1 MTNLYA
7 QTFALIPEHANLTN
21 AIERVTAESR
31 KNTKAIPS
39 AGLPDFA
46 ELALDGDEFPADVL
60 SAELNRQ
67 QLAQNQ
73 IARGKMFKA
82 AQVELERRRIE
93 SVEHN
98 SPAVFE
104 FLGRK
109 LRSLVEEIVSTAA
122 DLGTLRDGQRILD
135 HGSDEQINLWRNA
148 KGLVTRYKE
157 IREVQF
163 SVYRQCVESA
173 DVNKFYSVGLL
184 RNSLDYSDYW
194 VKQRSEAYVT
204 KASNDQD
211 QGVVNYNEWLTTPG
225 ERTTPYKRD
234 ILPVGVNEHI
244 PYLLDLCT
252 NHDLWVPTPDQLLT
266 AWEAANST
274 AQAVSY
280 DRLKGMEESRHQ
292 FYAVTGTSPAVAFT
306 SGGSNGYR
314 KIKKHSLGE
323 SYLNHVHS

>member
-1 MTNLYA
+1 MTTLHA
-7 QTFALIPEHANLTN
+7 QAFDLIPEHANLT
-21 AIERVTAESR
+21 AALERIATESR
-31 KNTKAIPS
+31 NTKAIPS

-46 ELALDGDEFPADVL
+46 ELALSGDEFPADVL

-93 SVEHN
+93 SVQQN
-98 SPAVFE
+98 SPAAFE

-109 LRSLVEEIVSTAA
+109 LKSLVEEVVATA
-122 DLGTLRDGQRILD
+122 DELGTLRDGQRILD
-135 HGSDEQINLWRNA
+135 QGSDDQINLWRNA
-148 KGLVTRYKE
+148 KDLVTRYKE

-173 DVNKFYSVGLL
+173 EAHKFYSVGLL

-194 VKQRSEAYVT
+194 VKQRSEAYMT

-225 ERTTPYKRD
+225 DKTTAYKRD
-234 ILPVGVNEHI
+234 ILPVGVIEHI
-244 PYLLDLCT
+244 PYLLDLCV
-252 NHDLWVPTPDQLLT
+252 NHELWVPTVDQLVT

-274 AQAVSY
+274 AQPVSY
-280 DRLKGMEESRHQ
+280 DRLKGMEESRHD
-292 FYAVTGTSPAVAFT
+292 YYEVTGASPAVEFT
-306 SGGSNGYR
+306 SGGSAGYR
-314 KIKKHSLGE
+314 KIKKHSLAE